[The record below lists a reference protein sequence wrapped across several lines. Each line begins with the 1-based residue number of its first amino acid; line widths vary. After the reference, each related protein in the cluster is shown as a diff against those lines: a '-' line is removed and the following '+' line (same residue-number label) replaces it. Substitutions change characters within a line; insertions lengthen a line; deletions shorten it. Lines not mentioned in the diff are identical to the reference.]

1 MVKVLSPLESSDENT
16 KLTIVLVSYNKP
28 QLTLDCLQALMASV
42 SALSVVVV
50 LVDNAST
57 ESPVLRINET
67 FPDVRVIVNDRNKGF
82 GRANNQA
89 LGYAAGPFVLLLN
102 TDAFVAEDSV
112 GKAIA
117 YMEAHP
123 RCGIL
128 GVRLVGRDGSLQ
140 PSCRYFPTPCNLF
153 LSRTGLNKVFKKVR
167 TVDDMAWDHANVR
180 QCDWVPGCFYLVRR
194 EVIDQVGLF
203 DPRYFLYYEEV
214 DHCFAARKAG
224 WDVTYF
230 PDTTVVH
237 LGGESAATIG
247 ELTPAGRQLEA
258 LDMESEL
265 LYFRKNHG
273 LAAAVGSLLLGTAA
287 EALNLAKR
295 LARWRRPFGF
305 RSTHLRVSKLWNIGL
320 RTQLGAR
327 PIH

>member
-1 MVKVLSPLESSDENT
+1 MVKMLSPLESSDEDT

-28 QLTLDCLQALMASV
+28 KLTVDCLQALMASV

-57 ESPVLRINET
+57 ESPVLGINET

-89 LGYAAGPFVLLLN
+89 LGYAEGPFVLLLN

-117 YMEAHP
+117 YMEGHP

-128 GVRLVGRDGSLQ
+128 GVKLVGHDGSLQ
-140 PSCRYFPTPCNLF
+140 PSCRYFPTPWNLF
-153 LSRTGLNKVFKKVR
+153 LSRTGLDKVFKTVR

-214 DHCFAARKAG
+214 DHCFAVKKAG
-224 WDVTYF
+224 WEVTYF

-258 LDMESEL
+258 LKMESEL

-305 RSTHLRVSKLWNIGL
+305 RSTHLLVSKLWNIAF
-320 RTQLGAR
+320 RTRLGAR